1 MKRLTVILA
10 AFFVLAPIAVAGIDA
25 GPTPFHA
32 ATSAPKDLRAFL
44 LSPNEAPLKYYPRT
58 PSFTWS
64 PVGAQGGTYD
74 FELATSRSFTDSSVL
89 FSYNKLKMPA
99 VAVTHQLPWMTGV
112 PYALWAHVRWVSA
125 NGKVTTPWSAPLGFN
140 VRWGDGDVPQQLPAP
155 EGLVRWKP
163 IEGATRYEVLFP
175 DIPYSFQT
183 TTNVA
188 DEREFFTF
196 KQGNQALWSSVRWRV
211 RALRYPDKDVLKNRL
226 PSVSYGPWSA
236 TFTSANPPLSL
247 GNLAATDT
255 ISDTW
260 DKKGQPPQAHE
271 LTPGFAWTPSPS
283 QIGQGVGSSLYR
295 VYIFTDDHC
304 VNRVFTGS
312 VVGSPAFA
320 PRVSGGPLALPKS
333 LKDLADWNTTPPYLV
348 AWGDEGTVLDAT
360 GKPVR
365 ATEQTV
371 KATGT
376 GAGASDSSSTD
387 ASVDLWDSGWPTG
400 RYYWTVVPVGAFAS
414 GKVLPTATDF
424 PLEYHDGAVPQ
435 DQCEAGIGMS
445 FGKVAQP
452 VVTAR
457 SNTPWVSGLA
467 PSGRLIA
474 TAAKVPTVH
483 DSPLVAWQPA
493 LGATTYEVQV
503 SRKSYPWQTTWS
515 TTTSGTSVVLPLG
528 ASQAGTWFYR
538 IRGINPALPVGA
550 QAMSWSHAVR
560 LKVTG
565 DRFVIVKK

>member
-10 AFFVLAPIAVAGIDA
+10 AFFVLAPIAAAGIDA

-44 LSPNEAPLKYYPRT
+44 LSPERGAAEVLPAHAVLHLVAGRR
-58 PSFTWS
+58 
-64 PVGAQGGTYD
+64 VGRDYD
-74 FELATSRSFTDSSVL
+74 FELATSRSFNDSAVL
-89 FSYNKLKMPA
+89 FSYNKLKIPA

-125 NGKVTTPWSAPLGFN
+125 NGKVTTPWSAPFGFN
-140 VRWGDGDVPQQLPAP
+140 VRWADGDVPQQLPAP

-211 RALRYPDKDVLKNRL
+211 RAIRYLDDKDVLKNGL
-226 PSVSYGPWSA
+226 PSVSYGPWSP
-236 TFTSANPPLSL
+236 TFTSVNPRFRSATSQP
-247 GNLAATDT
+247 TDT
-255 ISDTW
+255 VSDTW
-260 DKKGQPPQAHE
+260 DKKGQTAPAHE
-271 LTPGFAWTPSPS
+271 LDAGIRLDAVSCANRPGRSDRASTASTSSPTTTAS
-283 QIGQGVGSSLYR
+283 TRSSPAR
-295 VYIFTDDHC
+295 SSA
-304 VNRVFTGS
+304 R
-312 VVGSPAFA
+312 PAFA
-320 PRVSGGPLALPKS
+320 PRVVRRPARPAEVAEGPGRVEHDAALPRRLGRRRNGARRHRQAGPGDAS
-333 LKDLADWNTTPPYLV
+333 STAQGGRTP
-348 AWGDEGTVLDAT
+348 
-360 GKPVR
+360 R
-365 ATEQTV
+365 
-371 KATGT
+371 ATGT
-376 GAGASDSSSTD
+376 ESSSTD

-493 LGATTYEVQV
+493 LGATTY
-503 SRKSYPWQTTWS
+503 
-515 TTTSGTSVVLPLG
+515 
-528 ASQAGTWFYR
+528 
-538 IRGINPALPVGA
+538 
-550 QAMSWSHAVR
+550 
-560 LKVTG
+560 
-565 DRFVIVKK
+565 